1 MHQTPVTAE
10 TMIGRDTT
18 PDAGRLADGLGTA
31 LDDAQRLIR
40 SMKSTKRSPPPT
52 HRLRVERLRLQPG
65 SRGRQAGAPGTGG
78 AIRVRS

>member
-1 MHQTPVTAE
+1 
-10 TMIGRDTT
+10 
-18 PDAGRLADGLGTA
+18 
-31 LDDAQRLIR
+31 LIR

-52 HRLRVERLRLQPG
+52 HRLGVERLRLQPG